1 MQRTIGATPDP
12 YHPSAEPPHL
22 AKPAR
27 ARPHAW
33 LALVLLGLILF
44 LVLVLDPSLDEV
56 PFHNAL
62 SHVLISADASLLG
75 AALAVLVLRTAYRA
89 GDSRAFLVGM
99 GFLSTASMLIV
110 HYRLSTPGIHL
121 GAPELVAD
129 WPPRLSLAL
138 GGVFF
143 GFSGLNLSERANRR
157 LMRLAGVGLVLY
169 LVFWLC
175 YSWFFLAV
183 APFHLPLA
191 NAWPKALELARLGI
205 AGLGLACYLFAVRRH
220 VRLYRQ
226 SPSQAGLA
234 LTCGVALFGEALLT
248 QQIARLYTPSFWLYQ
263 IEVAAGFSVIGYA
276 VLRAYHRGQTD
287 EGLFERVFLAG
298 TRARIHADYAQ
309 AMEALLTT
317 LARAERP
324 SAALRAQLQTRFCL
338 VESQMDV
345 IEASAAALAQE
356 RRQRH
361 DLERLNQ
368 RLHEVEQEKT
378 QFMQMLVH
386 DLKNPLGAQVGFL
399 EILQHEPLT
408 EYQRLLLD
416 SALVSGRNLAGMI
429 GDLLDVARMDEGRL
443 EIDRAMVPA
452 GDLLHACADQMHGWL
467 AQAGQTL
474 AVEVEPDLPL
484 LIGDLR
490 LMQRVILNLLS
501 NAIKH
506 TRSGTHIVLRARPA
520 AGSTTAAERVAIEV
534 ADDGAGIP
542 TDQLAR
548 IFEKFERGAAAALGQ
563 RDGAG
568 LGLTFCRKAIEAQGG
583 SIEVESRIGG
593 GTTFRL
599 ELPGI

>member
-1 MQRTIGATPDP
+1 MQPSIGAAPNP
-12 YHPSAEPPHL
+12 YQPSTEPPSV
-22 AKPAR
+22 AAPAR
-27 ARPHAW
+27 PRPHAW
-33 LALVLLGLILF
+33 LALVSLGLVLF

-56 PFHNAL
+56 RFHDAL
-62 SHVLISADASLLG
+62 SHLLISADASLLG

-89 GDSRAFLVGM
+89 GDSRAFLVGI

-110 HYRLSTPGIHL
+110 HYRLSMPGINLSGH
-121 GAPELVAD
+121 ELVAD

-157 LMRLAGVGLVLY
+157 LMRLAGLGLVLY
-169 LVFWLC
+169 LVFWLG
-175 YSWFFLAV
+175 YSWFFLVV
-183 APFHLPLA
+183 APLLLPIDI
-191 NAWPKALELARLGI
+191 AWPPAIEMLRLGVSG
-205 AGLGLACYLFAVRRH
+205 AGLACYAYAVRRH
-220 VRLYRQ
+220 VCLYQQ
-226 SPSQAGLA
+226 SPSPTGLA
-234 LTCGVALFGEALLT
+234 LACGIALFGEALLT

-263 IEVAAGFSVIGYA
+263 IQVAAGFSVIGYA

-287 EGLFERVFLAG
+287 ERLFERVFLAG

-309 AMEALLTT
+309 AMEALLAT

-368 RLHEVEQEKT
+368 RLHEVEQERT

-399 EILQHEPLT
+399 EILRHEPLT

-443 EIDRAMVPA
+443 ELACTMVPA
-452 GDLLHACADQMHGWL
+452 GDLLRGCADEMQGWL

-474 AVEVEPDLPL
+474 AVEVEPDPPL
-484 LIGDLR
+484 LVGDLR

-506 TRSGTHIVLRARPA
+506 TRSGTHIVLRARRA
-520 AGSTTAAERVAIEV
+520 ADSTIGAERVAIEV

-542 TDQLAR
+542 ADQLAR
-548 IFEKFERGAAAALGQ
+548 IFEKFERGAAATLGQ
-563 RDGAG
+563 RDGTG

-583 SIEVESRIGG
+583 SIEVESRVGG